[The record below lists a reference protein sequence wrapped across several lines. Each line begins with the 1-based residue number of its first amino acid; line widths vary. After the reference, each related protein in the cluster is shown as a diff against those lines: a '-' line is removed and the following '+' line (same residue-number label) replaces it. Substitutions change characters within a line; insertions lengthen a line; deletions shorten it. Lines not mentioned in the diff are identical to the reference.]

1 MNAGREIIARCRE
14 NRCNCRKL
22 KDWARASAIDDTTTR
37 EQRKYG
43 IHSKMERNGNGNA
56 STIKLSFS

>member
-22 KDWARASAIDDTTTR
+22 KDWARASAIDDTTSR

-43 IHSKMERNGNGNA
+43 IRSKMVN
-56 STIKLSFS
+56 KCW